1 MRLPGLFGI
10 RAISI
15 ALVLLYHIGASA
27 LGPAFEEHRMRGVN
41 IFFVL
46 SGFLITYILCREED
60 KRGSISLKAF
70 YTKRALRILPPL
82 IPYLAVLLIL
92 SALGIVTVKLSDA
105 AYCMLFVRNVF
116 PVPNFSGSTQTD
128 HLWTLAVEEQ
138 FYLLWPLLLILLRTN
153 RTRLKFS
160 VALLLFSP
168 VWHAICYRLAGGAQ
182 YVNHVRF
189 DLMYDAVLIGCCLA
203 LMRREPRLLAYLRSP
218 WFQGSSFPV
227 VAMAGLLVV
236 LWVGGLDRATYVITA
251 LFINY
256 AVEHEGGLLNFKP
269 VVWLGRI
276 SYSLYIWQ
284 QLFCWGF
291 SKHWLGQFPQNLIA
305 SLTVAYLSFYFIE
318 QPFTRLR
325 ERVRF
330 SPNPRWLARPLGA
343 GKSALPEPAA
353 ASTSGD

>member
-15 ALVLLYHIGASA
+15 ALVLLYHVGATA
-27 LGPAFEEHRMRGVN
+27 LAPGLIEHRMRGVN

-60 KRGSISLKAF
+60 KRGFISLKAF
-70 YTKRALRILPPL
+70 YLKRALRIIPPL
-82 IPYLAVLLIL
+82 LPYLAALMIL
-92 SALGIVTVKLSDA
+92 TGLGIVAVKFSDIM
-105 AYCMLFVRNVF
+105 YCLLFVRNVF
-116 PVPNFSGSTQTD
+116 PVPNFSGSAQTD

-153 RTRLKFS
+153 RARLKFAI
-160 VALLLFSP
+160 ALLLFSP
-168 VWHAICYRLAGGAQ
+168 IWHIICFRMAGGPQ

-189 DLMYDAVLIGCCLA
+189 DLTYDAILMGCCLA
-203 LMRREPRLLAYLRSP
+203 LMRQEPRLLAYLRNP
-218 WFQGSSFPV
+218 WLQGRWFP
-227 VAMAGLLVV
+227 AAALAGLVAV
-236 LWVGGLDRATYVITA
+236 LYVGRLERVTYVITA

-256 AVEHEGGLLNFKP
+256 AVEHEGGLLNYKP
-269 VVWLGRI
+269 VMWLGKI

-291 SKHWLGQFPQNLIA
+291 SNHWLGRFPQNLIA
-305 SLTVAYLSFYFIE
+305 SLAVGYLSFLFIE

-325 ERVRF
+325 QRVRF
-330 SPNPRWLARPLGA
+330 T
-343 GKSALPEPAA
+343 PAA
-353 ASTSGD
+353 AGPAKQFPAGEPVPDAASALASGD